1 VRGGSHSRDRH
12 HLDAPL
18 QRGEVLGGELV
29 LEGDGF
35 GFAVVVGGGLLAHH
49 VADDALLDG
58 PRLGE
63 GAEEGGPRHR
73 LSLGQPLEF
82 ILLRFRFP
90 QTHFR

>member
-1 VRGGSHSRDRH
+1 VTDTILMRPSS
-12 HLDAPL
+12 
-18 QRGEVLGGELV
+18 EVKSWWRVGAG
-29 LEGDGF
+29 GDGF